1 MVAAFGRYT
10 IIRALG
16 AGGMAD
22 VYLARDSRLG
32 RQVAV
37 KAPRVEQL
45 SPVILARFEV
55 EAQAIA
61 GLTHRAIVPLYDYG
75 EQDGRPYLVMP
86 YMPGGSLAGR
96 LEGGLYTPAK
106 ALPILERIA
115 AALDYAHAH
124 NVIHR
129 DVKPDN
135 ILFDDEEEAFLS
147 DFGIARVFHGDD
159 ETTQVRLT
167 APGYTLGTAAYVSPE
182 QVRGIGEIGAA
193 SDVYSLGV
201 VLFEMLAGRVPYGD
215 PSSVLR
221 AAQHVKDPLP
231 SIRALR
237 PALPEA
243 IEVIVQRALAK
254 QPQDR
259 YATAGGMVA
268 ALRQA
273 AAPPVI
279 QPKPPAV
286 PATPPKASV
295 AQPAG
300 QGELR
305 DPVALAE
312 RGKGHRDAGRHE
324 AALADLTRAIE
335 LKPDYALALARRG
348 DTYRLMSRYNE
359 ALADFDRALQLNPK
373 LNWVVAARG
382 DTYRLMS
389 RYNEAL
395 ADFNQAIQHD
405 PNYTWAFACRGDTYR
420 LMQRNDEALT
430 DLNRALELEPSRVD
444 AIANRGRVFRGLK
457 RYEESLADFNQAVAL
472 QPNNA
477 WAIAGRGETYRL
489 MERYD
494 EALADF
500 DRAIELDPNLAW
512 AIASRG
518 QTYRLMGRY
527 DEALADFDRAI
538 ELDPNLAWAI
548 AERGNTY
555 RLMGRCEE
563 ALTDLNHALELEP
576 DRNDAIVNRGRVYRV
591 LERYD
596 EALTDFNRALE
607 LQPDD
612 AWSYAGRAE
621 SYWVIGNYDQAVTD
635 FDRALELDSTLDWA
649 VARRGMTHRQRGE
662 YEAALADFDKA
673 VELNPDSNWYYYL
686 RAITWR
692 IVDPQSPWRD
702 GLNQAIFLAAAT
714 RQAKPA
720 DLQNL
725 FNLALYFMAQGDE
738 AAAEALYCEAL
749 DQQPAAPTL
758 REAINDLDEYLRLFP
773 TDELAARLRGLL
785 AGE

>member
-75 EQDGRPYLVMP
+75 DQDGRPYLVMP

-335 LKPDYALALARRG
+335 LKPDYALALAR
-348 DTYRLMSRYNE
+348 
-359 ALADFDRALQLNPK
+359 
-373 LNWVVAARG
+373 RG